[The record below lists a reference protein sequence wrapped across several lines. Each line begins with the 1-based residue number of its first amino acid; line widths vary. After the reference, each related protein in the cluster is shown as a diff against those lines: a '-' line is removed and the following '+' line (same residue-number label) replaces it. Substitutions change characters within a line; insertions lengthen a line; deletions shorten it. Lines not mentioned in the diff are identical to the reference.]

1 MGVGRIKISEMR
13 NSGDPNLDDLI
24 HVVQGGSN
32 TKLTFARLLDFLSI
46 YGYPTVHVTELK
58 PEDSLGVDNDLCFAT
73 NPWPQSPGPWFYGP
87 KNARQYPSN
96 PWGNGIPLN
105 QGPPGEGRINDIFY
119 ESLQKMK
126 EDYSIS
132 AGNNSMAAGPL
143 DTNGKTVSTNGG
155 TLTIVGEEDLKP
167 VYLNELADV
176 QHALPSEVVDRY
188 ALIWHEDSQ
197 VWKPGPAPHGP
208 KGDKGDDGD
217 AGMML
222 NFLGVVAEEA
232 DLPGWPDKYTG
243 DGGDAYDVTAKAQ
256 IYAWSSFFKVWQGVT
271 TLHGPPG
278 ADGKPGADGNDGADS
293 TVPGP
298 QGEKGDKGDKGDGW
312 IGGSYDPDTGI
323 ATFNSDDGL
332 TFSTTDMRGADGVD
346 GADGTDGKGWKA
358 EGTGYD
364 ENTGVV
370 TFASDDG
377 LGFQTNDLRA
387 PETASY
393 ASQAI
398 AGSMSFDAAR
408 ANVHGVT
415 GSAGVAVYR
424 CNIINMAR
432 GQTVLIDLPAIP
444 NGGGISVTANGETVK
459 WPEAKVP
466 PLSADGRNMVAVTY
480 GVDYNASVSPDHR

>member
-1 MGVGRIKISEMR
+1 MSAGRIKISQMKKSDGHLRPE
-13 NSGDPNLDDLI
+13 DLL
-24 HVVQGGSN
+24 HVVQMPHGEN
-32 TKLTFARLLDFLSI
+32 TKITIDGFRDYFSTL
-46 YGYPTVHVTELK
+46 GYPRVWVTEGV
-58 PEDSLGVDNDLCFAT
+58 PEESLGRDGDLCYAT
-73 NPWPQSPGPWFYGP
+73 NPYPASPGPWFFGP
-87 KNARQYPSN
+87 KDARMYPGN

-126 EDYSIS
+126 DDYGITP
-132 AGNNSMAAGPL
+132 GNNSMAAGPL
-143 DTNGKTVSTNGG
+143 DTNGKTINTNGG
-155 TLTIVGEEDLKP
+155 TLTVVGDEVLSP
-167 VYLNELADV
+167 LYLNELADV

-188 ALIWHEDSQ
+188 ALIWHEEAQ

-208 KGDKGDDGD
+208 KGEKGDPGD

-222 NFLGVVAEEA
+222 NFLGVVPEEA

-243 DGGDAYDVTAKAQ
+243 SGGDAYDVTAKGQ
-256 IYAWSSFFKVWQGVT
+256 IYAWSSFFRIWQGVT

-298 QGEKGDKGDKGDGW
+298 QGEKGDKGEKGDGW
-312 IGGSYDPDTGI
+312 IGGSYDSATGI
-323 ATFNSDDGL
+323 TTFNSDDGL
-332 TFSTTDMRGADGVD
+332 TFSTTDIRGADGTN
-346 GADGTDGKGWKA
+346 GIDGKGWKA
-358 EGTGYD
+358 EGTGYN

-377 LGFQTNDLRA
+377 LGFETKDLRA

-398 AGSMSFDAAR
+398 AGTMSFDAAR

-415 GSAGVAVYR
+415 GDASLAIYR

-444 NGGGISVTANGETVK
+444 NGGGISVTANDSGVK
-459 WPEAKVP
+459 WPEAQVP
-466 PLSADGRNMVAVTY
+466 PLSTEGRNMVAVTY
-480 GVDYNASVSPDHR
+480 AVDFNASISPDHR